1 MEIRGA
7 APMADDE
14 VAAAGLS
21 STGEWQPGDLPRL
34 VLHLPFEADVSAPA
48 RARAA
53 VSAALHSS
61 PHLDVITL
69 MVSELVTNAVVHT
82 GQAAELRVLELGGG
96 DLRVEVHD
104 RNGDVPTP
112 TPTTGPR
119 GGFGLRIVGAHARA
133 WGASVR
139 HDGKVVWFEVGG
151 ATGGAG
157 PAGT

>member
-1 MEIRGA
+1 
-7 APMADDE
+7 MADDQ
-14 VAAAGLS
+14 VAAGDAGI
-21 STGEWQPGDLPRL
+21 GAWQPGDLPRL
-34 VLHLPFEADVSAPA
+34 VLRLPFGADVGAPA

-53 VSAALHSS
+53 VAAALHHS

-82 GQAAELRVLELGGG
+82 GEAAELRVLELGGG
-96 DLRVEVHD
+96 DLRVEVRD
-104 RNGDVPTP
+104 RDGHVPTP
-112 TPTTGPR
+112 TPTTGAR

-151 ATGGAG
+151 ADGHRTADA
-157 PAGT
+157 PT